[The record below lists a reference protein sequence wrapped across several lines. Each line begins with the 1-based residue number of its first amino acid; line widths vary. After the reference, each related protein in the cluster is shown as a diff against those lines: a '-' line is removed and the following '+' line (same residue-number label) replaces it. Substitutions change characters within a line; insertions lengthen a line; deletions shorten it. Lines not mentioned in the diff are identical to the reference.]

1 MSKESLQCC
10 SSIRLH
16 AIIIKKVNAYHASLG
31 HTAGRGQGAFL
42 MQEKGKKL
50 KPICALFTS
59 NSCQQY
65 RHFPSK
71 NHHFSHYMRP
81 LCNKGGSILT
91 LTNVSKVQFF
101 CIDIKIVFLPAARLV
116 NMCCWSKGRGGQ
128 GTFSFLETTV
138 HVQPL

>member
-1 MSKESLQCC
+1 
-10 SSIRLH
+10 
-16 AIIIKKVNAYHASLG
+16 
-31 HTAGRGQGAFL
+31 

-116 NMCCWSKGRGGQ
+116 NMCCWSKGRGVRGRLAFWKPQ
-128 GTFSFLETTV
+128 FMCNLFETFGPQDFSKDLKKKQLFSCGWYVVKPSFTC
-138 HVQPL
+138 